1 MHHLHLRCVAR
12 RLLGA
17 LPLTL
22 LLLTMACEGAAPWTI
37 GGYCRRDTDCV
48 SGLRC
53 LNLACT
59 EPRLDGGVQDHGTPA
74 DGGNEDAATDQGAD
88 DTGVD
93 VGVEDTGVDLG
104 PEDTGVDL
112 GPEDTGVDL
121 GNM

>member
-1 MHHLHLRCVAR
+1 MHHSHVSRVAR
-12 RLLGA
+12 ALFGA

-22 LLLTMACEGAAPWTI
+22 VLTMACEGPAPRTI

-59 EPRLDGGVQDHGTPA
+59 EPRQIDGGVLDHGTPA
-74 DGGNEDAATDQGAD
+74 DAGNED
-88 DTGVD
+88 
-93 VGVEDTGVDLG
+93 VGTQDAGTEDTGVDLGPEDQG

-112 GPEDTGVDL
+112 GPEDMGADL
-121 GNM
+121 GQDMG